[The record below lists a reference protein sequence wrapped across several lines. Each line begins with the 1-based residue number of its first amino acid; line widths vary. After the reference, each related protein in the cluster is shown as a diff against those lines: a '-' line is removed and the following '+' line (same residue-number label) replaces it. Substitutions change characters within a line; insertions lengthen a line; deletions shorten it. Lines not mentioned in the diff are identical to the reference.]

1 MIDQVENKK
10 YHTKFV
16 WTKEAD
22 ARLLKLREN
31 PLLTHRMIGLIFGVT
46 KGAIESRLRR
56 IRITRSIEYVGL
68 TEESSVVSHPPKSKE
83 RFMPK
88 KLGTAKCCQWIIKD
102 GRSPL
107 FCEDDSER
115 GYSYC
120 SVHCKIAYPN
130 FKSQTSEL
138 LADESLNGI

>member
-1 MIDQVENKK
+1 MNDRVENKR
-10 YHTKFV
+10 YHAKFV

-31 PLLTHRMIGLIFGVT
+31 PLTTYRTIGFAFGVT
-46 KGAIESRLRR
+46 RGAIESRLRR

-107 FCEDDSER
+107 FCEDDSEQ

-120 SVHCKIAYPN
+120 SSHCKIAYPN
-130 FKSQTSEL
+130 FKPQTSQL
-138 LADESLNGI
+138 PVGESLNEI